1 MYMWASMGRSGFA
14 PPKNGGTRS
23 IGEAHLNIGL
33 DIAIEIV
40 AALAVAAL
48 GGSWVAFRA
57 GARAKAKVGDR
68 VMVVVKTIIRLSR
81 ADNSDPESEP
91 QRQRYFAQFLVEQ
104 LDAEVIGLGAQL
116 NKTQAERLQ
125 DFVSAVQSFVAKDE
139 FTQRKRKTYW
149 QAFRKVLEAA
159 AAVLRSLSLFGLK
172 YRSDIAELHKQ
183 IARYEE
189 LSD

>member
-1 MYMWASMGRSGFA
+1 MG
-14 PPKNGGTRS
+14 
-23 IGEAHLNIGL
+23 
-33 DIAIEIV
+33 
-40 AALAVAAL
+40 
-48 GGSWVAFRA
+48 
-57 GARAKAKVGDR
+57 
-68 VMVVVKTIIRLSR
+68 VVKTIIRLSR

-125 DFVSAVQSFVAKDE
+125 DFVSAVQAFVEKDE

-149 QAFRKVLEAA
+149 RAFQKVLEAA
-159 AAVLRSLSLFGLK
+159 AVVLRSLSLFGLK
-172 YRSDIAELHKQ
+172 YRSDIAELRKE

-189 LSD
+189 QAE